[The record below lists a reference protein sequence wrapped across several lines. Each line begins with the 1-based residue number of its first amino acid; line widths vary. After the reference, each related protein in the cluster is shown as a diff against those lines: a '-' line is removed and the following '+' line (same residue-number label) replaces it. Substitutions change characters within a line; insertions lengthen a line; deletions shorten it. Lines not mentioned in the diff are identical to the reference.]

1 MRRLGGCHARAALP
15 SGSRSVGLGSSA
27 DGFWPE
33 RKAAES
39 ATLIQV
45 SHPQRLPS
53 ESIRKRI
60 DRLVLGHPDW
70 TACCEDRRVRWAS
83 CKREVRDRGASPPSC
98 ALRGLEPTR
107 MLSAAERGTP
117 LTRYVQA
124 RVPKCDIRPSSER
137 RHGSRVLEPAIGD
150 VRICAQA
157 ACCTDGDASRTTFG
171 PCHRRRS
178 RGMRLAVSDRGPCR
192 HQAPD
197 LDNSGRRCRT
207 RRISCGS
214 GGARVSGGDG
224 CRHRRRIGR
233 GARCCHPR

>member
-1 MRRLGGCHARAALP
+1 M
-15 SGSRSVGLGSSA
+15 GLGSSA
-27 DGFWPE
+27 DGFWAE

-107 MLSAAERGTP
+107 MLSAAERETP

-124 RVPKCDIRPSSER
+124 RLQQV
-137 RHGSRVLEPAIGD
+137 RHPPL
-150 VRICAQA
+150 VRTEARI
-157 ACCTDGDASRTTFG
+157 ACPGAG
-171 PCHRRRS
+171 
-178 RGMRLAVSDRGPCR
+178 G
-192 HQAPD
+192 Q
-197 LDNSGRRCRT
+197 GRA
-207 RRISCGS
+207 GY
-214 GGARVSGGDG
+214 
-224 CRHRRRIGR
+224 
-233 GARCCHPR
+233 

>member
-1 MRRLGGCHARAALP
+1 MPERRCL

-27 DGFWPE
+27 DRSWAE

-45 SHPQRLPS
+45 SHPRRLPS

-83 CKREVRDRGASPPSC
+83 CKREVRDRGASPPSR

-107 MLSAAERGTP
+107 ILSAADEGTP

-137 RHGSRVLEPAIGD
+137 RHGSRVLEPAFRDSAG
-150 VRICAQA
+150 R
-157 ACCTDGDASRTTFG
+157 SG
-171 PCHRRRS
+171 PIHC
-178 RGMRLAVSDRGPCR
+178 
-192 HQAPD
+192 
-197 LDNSGRRCRT
+197 
-207 RRISCGS
+207 
-214 GGARVSGGDG
+214 
-224 CRHRRRIGR
+224 
-233 GARCCHPR
+233 